1 MKLDRQRLEAAVHE
15 SIGHHDHDPMP
26 ICRDISNDIADI
38 YENVSF
44 CAHGVRL
51 SRYCARCSL

>member
-1 MKLDRQRLEAAVHE
+1 MKLDRQTHEAAVHE
-15 SIGHHDHDPMP
+15 AIGHHDEPLCHE
-26 ICRDISNDIADI
+26 IAQDIADI